1 MEEIWRNIN
10 NWVIFKLLLNEILLK
25 YWFMILNFLTLERTY
40 PFTAPV
46 PDKRTMAEVAGG

>member
-1 MEEIWRNIN
+1 MEKIWRNIN
-10 NWVIFKLLLNEILLK
+10 NKVILKLSLNEILLK

-46 PDKRTMAEVAGG
+46 PGERTMAEVAGG